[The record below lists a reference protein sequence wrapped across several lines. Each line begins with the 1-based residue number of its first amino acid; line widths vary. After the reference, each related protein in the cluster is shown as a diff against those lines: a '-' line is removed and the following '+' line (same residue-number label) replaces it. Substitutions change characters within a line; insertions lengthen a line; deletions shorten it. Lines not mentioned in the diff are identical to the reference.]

1 MNKRKS
7 MKIAASFDLSKP
19 YVPGGQNFDGIPN
32 ASPEMLRRL
41 KNRKMKN
48 PGGQLHPTCQKQ
60 NVKSGDLKMSLY
72 ENIHKKRARIAA
84 GSGERMRDAL
94 DKRGS
99 DRSQLQACR

>member
-48 PGGQLHPTCQKQ
+48 PGGQLLPNLPRAKR
-60 NVKSGDLKMSLY
+60 
-72 ENIHKKRARIAA
+72 KKR
-84 GSGERMRDAL
+84 
-94 DKRGS
+94 
-99 DRSQLQACR
+99 RSKNVFV